1 MNKQQTFL
9 GALGL
14 GFISV
19 IFFMAGSGSF
29 EILPRKMANF
39 IGMIF
44 ALSSGFMWLIY
55 GLKATKE

>member
-19 IFFMAGSGSF
+19 IFLWRDP
-29 EILPRKMANF
+29 E
-39 IGMIF
+39 
-44 ALSSGFMWLIY
+44 ALKSYHAKWPISL
-55 GLKATKE
+55 E